1 MATLDINALLCDE
14 ERIPC
19 KFLKNCNRLG
29 HLDPAGEEKS
39 MLSET
44 RVDLPLWLG
53 EHFQKKLVVELEA
66 PKHFGS
72 KMQEE
77 MKAGAAAINLRE
89 FSYYFFEVGLR
100 ISDVLANKE
109 LQRRLRDAFVGDRYR
124 NLTVRSLTQG
134 GMDDISAYCQA
145 LTSSEL
151 VLFTE
156 GVRSMQNIEQ
166 WRSTESTILKR
177 AQVLGRRDRSER
189 DDSTLNKRARA

>member
-19 KFLKNCNRLG
+19 KFIKNCHRLG
-29 HLDPAGEEKS
+29 HLDPAGEDTSILED
-39 MLSET
+39 T
-44 RVDLPLWLG
+44 RVELPLWLG
-53 EHFQKKLVVELEA
+53 EHFHKKSVVELEA

-100 ISDVLANKE
+100 ISDIKANKE

-134 GMDDISAYCQA
+134 GMEDISAYCQA

-151 VLFTE
+151 VLYTE
-156 GVRSMQNIEQ
+156 GIRSMQNIEQ

-177 AQVLGRRDRSER
+177 AQVLGRRDRG
-189 DDSTLNKRARA
+189 DDSTLTKRARA